1 MSNLKNNINMKKAL
15 LMIAL
20 VAFVA
25 STTIIA
31 QDKKAVQ
38 PAKTE
43 KKCDKDGNKACCN
56 KDKAGDAKK
65 K

>member
-1 MSNLKNNINMKKAL
+1 MKKAL